1 MKYGEYLEYKNKFD
15 EAEKLYVDI
24 ERKNNDSNSMERLY
38 QLYKNKKWNMHDNEK
53 SKYWENKYINKMEE
67 NVLKKRSILKKYGLY
82 KKYS

>member
-1 MKYGEYLEYKNKFD
+1 MKYGECLEYKNKFD

-53 SKYWENKYINKMEE
+53 SKYWENKYINKTEE
-67 NVLKKRSILKKYGLY
+67 NALKKRSILKKIWII
-82 KKYS
+82 